1 MYVKIGGKVYMS
13 VLVTGGMGYIGS
25 HTTVELLKAGKE
37 VIIIDN
43 LCNSSI
49 VVKDRIKEITG
60 KEVKFYNIDLADKE
74 AVKKVF
80 EENSIE
86 SVIDFAALKAVGESV
101 KNPLE
106 YYMNNMVSF
115 LVLLDIMKKNNVK
128 NLVFSSSATVYGD
141 AKTMPILE
149 SFPLT
154 ATNPYGRTKLMAEEI
169 LRDLA
174 ASDSSWNI
182 AILRYFN
189 PIGAHESGI
198 IGEDPNGIPDN
209 LMPYITKVAVG
220 ELKELSVFGNDYDTI
235 DGTGVRDYIHVVDIA
250 IGHIRALEKLET
262 NSGLV
267 TYNLGT
273 GNGFSVLQLV
283 KAFSKASGKEIPYK
297 IAPRRAGDVAICYA
311 DPSKANKELN
321 WKAERT
327 LEQMCEDSWRWQK
340 NNPKGYRE

>member
-1 MYVKIGGKVYMS
+1 MS